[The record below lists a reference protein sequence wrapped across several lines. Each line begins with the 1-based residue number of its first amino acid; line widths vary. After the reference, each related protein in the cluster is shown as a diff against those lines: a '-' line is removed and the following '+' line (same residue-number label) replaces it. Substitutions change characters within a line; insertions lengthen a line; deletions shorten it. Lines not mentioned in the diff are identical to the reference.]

1 MRGGFATPGEWR
13 TSPNWT
19 GPASLQAHRNKGLPG
34 YRHPGRHREA
44 IERAVDQSV
53 VSTAKDILLGGPR
66 LSARDALHVAAMQS
80 VGAHRI
86 MSFDADFERYPG
98 IERLS

>member
-1 MRGGFATPGEWR
+1 M
-13 TSPNWT
+13 
-19 GPASLQAHRNKGLPG
+19 
-34 YRHPGRHREA
+34 
-44 IERAVDQSV
+44 
-53 VSTAKDILLGGPR
+53 STAKDILLGGPR